1 MALTMTDRDVGGVT
15 VVDIDGRIVL
25 GEACNSFRE
34 KLKGQLAAGKSK
46 IVLNLQDL
54 SYIDSAGLGT
64 LVAIL
69 HSAQSLGAMLKLAN
83 VGKTTKEILEGA
95 NLTKVFDI
103 YESEARA
110 ASSFE

>member
-1 MALTMTDRDVGGVT
+1 MKDRDVGGVT
-15 VVDIDGRIVL
+15 VVDLEGRIVL
-25 GEACNSFRE
+25 GEGCNSFRE
-34 KLKGQLAAGKSK
+34 KLKGLLAAGKMK
-46 IVLNLQDL
+46 IVLSLQDL

-83 VGKTTKEILEGA
+83 LANTTKEILEKA

-103 YESEARA
+103 YDSEAHA
-110 ASSFE
+110 VSSFN